1 MIHLA
6 APTWLLLLP
15 AMAAAA
21 WWAPSWRTPL
31 RLLCMTL
38 FLLLMIAPQIRRTA
52 HGLDLWVL
60 EDQSASAE
68 DELTAH
74 HAEIESLLQHSA
86 GPDDRIFYIDYAEHA
101 QVRGEADEISPLQK
115 QSTRTNLAIQL
126 ALARMSPDR
135 AARILVVTDG
145 YSTEPLSDAAER
157 LNRQQVALDYRL
169 LTNEKSADYRVDRL
183 DLPTKAQV
191 GEPFLLEVGLAGHPD
206 GPVELQILRD
216 GAQIGRSQ
224 VMINDGVA
232 LARFTDRLSLTG
244 AHRYTASITAG
255 NDPHPGNNRAEKW
268 IEITGGPRILLLTAY
283 ANDPLAPLLRAQG
296 FDVEVVGNPANAQ
309 VGQLSGAK
317 VVILNNV
324 PAFQFHLEFLNA
336 LDFYVRSQGGGL
348 LMAGGKQS
356 FGSGGY
362 FESAVDP
369 LLPVSMELRTEQ
381 RKLATAMSIVLD
393 RSGSMAASVGPH
405 LEKIDLADEGTARS
419 IELLGPMD
427 AVSVYAVDT
436 EPHEI
441 VPLTSLG
448 SNRAPLEDAVRRIT
462 SGGGGI
468 YVPTG
473 LRAAW
478 ASLKQA
484 QVGQRH
490 VVLFADAND
499 ATQELADYKTLI
511 PAMAADGI
519 TITAIGLGSETDS
532 GGDFLKEVAAL
543 AKGRIFFVKNPTDLP
558 AVFAQDTVAV
568 ARSAFIDKPVK
579 VTPATG
585 WLGLAARPL
594 SWLDAVDGYNLSYL
608 KPEASIAAL
617 SADDYKAPLLAYWQ
631 RGAGRVAA
639 VSFPLGGD
647 FSQRVRAW
655 PQYADF
661 TQTLAR
667 WLSGEQLPPGLGLK
681 TRLDGT
687 ELRMDLYYDQSWEQ
701 RLDAAPPRL
710 LLADQSSLTPRE
722 LLWQRQAPGHYSAT
736 TELEPERWVR
746 GAIQV
751 ENYTIPFGPVEAGS
765 NLEWN
770 FDPARILELKSVA
783 RATGGVERLDL
794 AKIWD
799 APRRPEFYDPRN
811 ILLTL
816 LLTAFLLD
824 ALTVRLGISQL
835 KFWL

>member
-1 MIHLA
+1 MIRLA

-15 AMAAAA
+15 AMAVAAY
-21 WWAPSWRTPL
+21 WVRSWRSPL
-31 RLLCMTL
+31 RVACMTL
-38 FLLLMIAPQIRRTA
+38 FLLLMVDPQIRRVS

-60 EDQSASAE
+60 EDQSASCE
-68 DELTAH
+68 VQMTAH
-74 HAEIESLLQHSA
+74 HEEIESLLGHSA
-86 GPDDRIFYIDYAEHA
+86 GPEDRIFYIDYAEHA
-101 QVRGEADEISPLQK
+101 QVRGEADEISPQQK

-135 AARILVVTDG
+135 AARLLVVTDG

-157 LNRQQVALDYRL
+157 LNRQQVSLDYRL
-169 LTNEKSADYRVDRL
+169 LTGEDAADYRVDRL
-183 DLPTKAQV
+183 ELPTKAQV
-191 GEPFLLEVGLAGHPD
+191 GEPFLLEVGVAGHPD
-206 GPVELQILRD
+206 GPVDLHILRD
-216 GAQIGRSQ
+216 GVDIGRSQ
-224 VMINDGVA
+224 LVVKDGEA
-232 LARFTDRLSLTG
+232 LARFTDRLGLAG
-244 AHRYTASITAG
+244 AHRYTASIVAAS
-255 NDPHPGNNRAEKW
+255 DPHPGNNRAERW
-268 IEITGGPRILLLTAY
+268 IEIAGGPRILLVTAY
-283 ANDPLAPLLRAQG
+283 ANDPLAPVLRAQG
-296 FDVEVVGNPANAQ
+296 FDVEVVDNPSAAH

-324 PAFQFHLEFLNA
+324 PAFLCHQDFLDA

-362 FESAVDP
+362 FESAVDG

-393 RSGSMAASVGPH
+393 RSGSMAASVGPN

-436 EPHEI
+436 EAHEV

-478 ASLKQA
+478 TSLKQA
-484 QVGQRH
+484 EVGQRH

-499 ATQELADYKTLI
+499 ATQELADYKTLV

-519 TITAIGLGSETDS
+519 TITAIGLGRETDS
-532 GGDFLKEVAAL
+532 GGNFLKEVAAMG
-543 AKGRIFFVKNPTDLP
+543 KGRIFFVQNPADLP

-594 SWLDAVDGYNLSYL
+594 PWLDAVDGYNLSYL
-608 KPEASIAAL
+608 KPDASGAAL
-617 SADDYKAPLLAYWQ
+617 SGDEYKAPLLAYWQ

-647 FSQRVRAW
+647 FSQRIRAW

-681 TRLDGT
+681 THLDGT
-687 ELRMDLYYDQSWEQ
+687 ELRIDLFYDQSWEQ

-710 LLADQSSLTPRE
+710 LLAEQGSKAPRE
-722 LLWQRQAPGHYSAT
+722 ITWQRQAPGHFSAT

-751 ENYTIPFGPVEAGS
+751 ENFAIPFGPVEAGS
-765 NLEWN
+765 NLEWDM
-770 FDPARILELKSVA
+770 DPARILELKSVA

-794 AKIWD
+794 AQIWD
-799 APRRPEFYDPRN
+799 APRRAEFYDPRN

-816 LLTAFLLD
+816 LLAVFVLD
-824 ALTVRLGISQL
+824 ALAVRLGWKWSI
-835 KFWL
+835 KR